1 MAQTL
6 RMNLF
11 LTNPHA
17 TRGRHEGMKLVSTLD
32 ISIRG
37 QAPVGNKYEY
47 LLSLP
52 FIKGDLEGFYKENKK
67 IPPAP
72 FRKGGE

>member
-1 MAQTL
+1 
-6 RMNLF
+6 
-11 LTNPHA
+11 
-17 TRGRHEGMKLVSTLD
+17 MKLVSTLD